1 MRWLAAWLL
10 LAPGLAL
17 GQGLPEGLQGSWV
30 QGECASPVAL
40 LQVTARAAARVPVTG
55 HGRLLRFTGLR
66 EVAGWSLG
74 TAGGTAAPRLLLRPA
89 GEALETVEPEAK
101 TRDDLLPGA
110 APLTRWQ
117 RCATVPAALAAQH
130 GEGFAL
136 LAALEHLEAACAG
149 DAATCLGAVVAQAD
163 VSGDGQLGAAEL
175 ARLVRGLGWVVALQ
189 EGASVEALGATTGA
203 AGLAG
208 VLAAR
213 LLVESLDYD
222 GNGRLSAMELGQDR
236 LALGAARGTAAG
248 RPFDGAM
255 AEQGLD
261 ALRGLFSGLSLLR

>member
-10 LAPGLAL
+10 LAPGMAL
-17 GQGLPEGLQGSWV
+17 GQGIPERLQGSWV

-40 LQVTARAAARVPVTG
+40 LQVTARAAAHVPVAG
-55 HGRLLRFTGLR
+55 HGRLLRFTGLA

-74 TAGGTAAPRLLLRPA
+74 TAGGAAAPRLLLRPA
-89 GEALETVEPEAK
+89 GEALETAEPEAK
-101 TRDDLLPGA
+101 TRDDRLPGA
-110 APLTRWQ
+110 APVTRWQ

-149 DAATCLGAVVAQAD
+149 DAATCLGALVAQAD
-163 VSGDGQLGAAEL
+163 VSGDGQLGSAEL

-189 EGASVEALGATTGA
+189 EGASAEALGATTGA
-203 AGLAG
+203 AGL
-208 VLAAR
+208 LAAR

-222 GNGRLSAMELGQDR
+222 GNGRLSSVELGQDR

-248 RPFDGAM
+248 KPLDGAL
-255 AEQGLD
+255 AGQGLD
-261 ALRGLFSGLSLLR
+261 ALRGLVSGLSLLR